1 LFLFLFL
8 FLYLFLIL
16 FLFQP
21 FFHLLCRSFL
31 FPDIKRVSMLLPAVL
46 LKRSDAPY
54 YRVHFG
60 NDFEAM
66 AETLAVHQAFEVV
79 PILIL
84 PQASPEAVVFVE
96 EAIQTHCRPLRNTW
110 FAAASPEI
118 AAGILLTALR
128 VEEETFL
135 SSTPPQVSHATP
147 EATQSG
153 ADEETTETATGA
165 ETIDAL
171 LSKHLVPCAP
181 TQDADSAAE
190 IRKELTQ
197 RLGKTMAKQI
207 LKSCVSTTAK
217 TSTGNKSRVLKAD
230 GKLLKLKPKS

>member
-1 LFLFLFL
+1 
-8 FLYLFLIL
+8 
-16 FLFQP
+16 
-21 FFHLLCRSFL
+21 
-31 FPDIKRVSMLLPAVL
+31 MMLPAVL

-84 PQASPEAVVFVE
+84 PRASPDAAGFVE
-96 EAIQTHCRPLRNTW
+96 EAIQTHCLPLRNTW

-118 AAGILLTALR
+118 AAGILLRALR
-128 VEEETFL
+128 VKEETPLF
-135 SSTPPQVSHATP
+135 STTPQASQTTP

-153 ADEETTETATGA
+153 AEKETISAETT
-165 ETIDAL
+165 DAL

-181 TQDADSAAE
+181 TQDADTAAE

-207 LKSCVSTTAK
+207 IRSCVSTTAT
-217 TSTGNKSRVLKAD
+217 TSTGNKNRVLKAN
-230 GKLLKLKPKS
+230 GKLLKLKTQS

>member
-1 LFLFLFL
+1 L
-8 FLYLFLIL
+8 
-16 FLFQP
+16 
-21 FFHLLCRSFL
+21 
-31 FPDIKRVSMLLPAVL
+31 PDIKEDTNMVLPAVL

-54 YRVHFG
+54 YRMHFG

-79 PILIL
+79 PIVIL
-84 PQASPEAVVFVE
+84 PRASPDAVECVE
-96 EAIQTHCRPLRNTW
+96 EAIRTHCLPLRNTW

-128 VEEETFL
+128 VEGETP
-135 SSTPPQVSHATP
+135 STPPQVSHATP

-153 ADEETTETATGA
+153 ADEETTETATGT

-207 LKSCVSTTAK
+207 LKSCASTTAK
-217 TSTGNKSRVLKAD
+217 TSTGNKSRVLKAN

>member
-1 LFLFLFL
+1 M
-8 FLYLFLIL
+8 
-16 FLFQP
+16 
-21 FFHLLCRSFL
+21 
-31 FPDIKRVSMLLPAVL
+31 VLPAVL

-60 NDFEAM
+60 NDFEAI

-79 PILIL
+79 PILTL
-84 PQASPEAVVFVE
+84 PRASPDAVGFVE
-96 EAIQTHCRPLRNTW
+96 ESIQTHCLPLKNNW

-118 AAGILLTALR
+118 AAGILLRALR
-128 VEEETFL
+128 VEEETPMFP
-135 SSTPPQVSHATP
+135 SEVSQATP

-153 ADEETTETATGA
+153 ATQSGATQSGATQSGAEEETMETETTEV
-165 ETIDAL
+165 I
-171 LSKHLVPCAP
+171 SKHLAPCA
-181 TQDADSAAE
+181 THEADTAAD

-217 TSTGNKSRVLKAD
+217 TSTGNKSRVLKAN
-230 GKLLKLKPKS
+230 GELLKLKPKS